1 MNREGSGVQVDV
13 GSRMSGKPFC
23 IRQNG
28 LNGLDGLEDCLARGS
43 NDLRGNLLLDSW
55 SLEGNWSRVVV
66 TTLSNVD
73 ATVGTTFRSWTTN
86 NAGTAAVQV
95 DGVGDNGSSSR
106 SNGGG
111 GNLDGLLG

>member
-28 LNGLDGLEDCLARGS
+28 LNGLDGLDGLEDCLARGS
-43 NDLRGNLLLDSW
+43 NDLRGNGLLDSW

-66 TTLSNVD
+66 ATLGNVD
-73 ATVGTTFRSWTTN
+73 ATVGTTFRSWTTD
-86 NAGTAAVQV
+86 NAGTSAV
-95 DGVGDNGSSSR
+95 
-106 SNGGG
+106 
-111 GNLDGLLG
+111 